1 MVLAS
6 ALTAVAVT
14 LGIVAVYCPAGPVLA
29 LVMPDVVTA
38 AVAMEL
44 AAVSVVSAVQS
55 PLCTAA
61 AELQVSA
68 AARQTEF
75 ASVFV

>member
-1 MVLAS
+1 
-6 ALTAVAVT
+6 
-14 LGIVAVYCPAGPVLA
+14 
-29 LVMPDVVTA
+29 MPDVVTA

-68 AARQTEF
+68 AARQTEVVP
-75 ASVFV
+75 VFV